1 MATPRKNL
9 ELKECQRLATW
20 LDLHRIKFS
29 HLAQS
34 TYAQQAFGQK
44 NWGIITRNK
53 QLGVRKGV
61 PDYIIILPARCLLF
75 IEMKAAKGVVSWEQ
89 RDWIKELNDC
99 RGVVAVVCYS
109 ADEAID
115 LIKKLRE

>member
-9 ELKECQRLATW
+9 ELIECQRLVTW

-34 TYAQQAFGQK
+34 TFTGN
-44 NWGIITRNK
+44 NWGVITRNR

-75 IEMKAAKGVVSWEQ
+75 IEMKKAKGTVSWEQ
-89 RDWIKELNDC
+89 REWIKELNDC
-99 RGVVAVVCYS
+99 RGVVAAVCYS
-109 ADEAID
+109 ADEAIEI
-115 LIKKLRE
+115 IKKLRE